1 MVLNAGTLNKIN
13 AQLLFAK
20 PQNIRTVRN
29 SVMLVGD
36 QSKTE
41 EGKLLS
47 QDGSEFLELA
57 AMVLGR
63 QMVN

>member
-1 MVLNAGTLNKIN
+1 MDLNAGTLNKIN

-41 EGKLLS
+41 EGKLLL